1 MKTKIKL
8 FVWGIGIVLL
18 GWGIWKAW
26 DIYQV
31 MKTVKENVPGVSLNT
46 DGVSLVKED
55 EQGNKFDIKIGSEGI
70 SISGNKD
77 GQPIEIKVDAAG
89 MKVGNGEKQI
99 QIPIEE
105 LKKQFKLMNGAKK
118 ESVEE

>member
-8 FVWGIGIVLL
+8 FVWGIVIVLL

-31 MKTVKENVPGVSLNT
+31 VKTVKENVPGVSLNT

-55 EQGNKFDIKIGSEGI
+55 GQGNKFDIKIGSEGI

-89 MKVGNGEKQI
+89 MKVGKGEKQI

>member
-8 FVWGIGIVLL
+8 FVWGIVIVLL

-26 DIYQV
+26 DIYQAV
-31 MKTVKENVPGVSLNT
+31 KTVKENVPGVSLNT

-55 EQGNKFDIKIGSEGI
+55 GQGNKFDIKIGSEGI

-89 MKVGNGEKQI
+89 MKVGKGEKQI

-118 ESVEE
+118 ESVVE